1 MKMYKGFDKEMKC
14 KGFQYEVGKTYEE
27 NNAELCRE
35 GFHACK
41 NPLDT
46 FAYYSPADNSRYA
59 EVELEDVSDE
69 RGDDSKRVGKRITVK
84 AEIGIAGIVKAA
96 VEFMKEVAGGS
107 ATTDEGEDSAR
118 IGSSGHYAQI
128 GSSGDYAQIGSSGYY
143 ARIGSSGYYAQIGS
157 SGDYA
162 RIGSSGYYAPIG
174 SSGDY
179 ARIGSSGDYAQIGSS
194 GETSVVAAI
203 GPHSVVSAAKGSW
216 ITLAEY
222 TNDMQNRLV
231 PICVKTEYVD
241 GERIKADTTYKL
253 EGGEFVEVTE

>member
-162 RIGSSGYYAPIG
+162 RIGSSG
-174 SSGDY
+174 
-179 ARIGSSGDYAQIGSS
+179 DYAQIGSS